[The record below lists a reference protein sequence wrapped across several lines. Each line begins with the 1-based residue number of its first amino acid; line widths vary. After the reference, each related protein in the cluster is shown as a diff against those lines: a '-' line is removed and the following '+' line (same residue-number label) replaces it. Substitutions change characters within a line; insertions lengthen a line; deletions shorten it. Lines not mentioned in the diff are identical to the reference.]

1 LFSFPEL
8 TTFFVNYFLPYKS
21 VAVLK
26 LQQDKGTKR
35 GYLITHISTNL
46 LKIYIIFKEIDCNLP
61 PCEFLACLAN

>member
-8 TTFFVNYFLPYKS
+8 TTSFVNYFFPYKS

-35 GYLITHISTNL
+35 GCLITHISTKL
-46 LKIYIIFKEIDCNLP
+46 LKIYIIFKEIDCNMP
-61 PCEFLACLAN
+61 ICEFLADLVN

>member
-21 VAVLK
+21 VAELK

-35 GYLITHISTNL
+35 GYVITHISTNL
-46 LKIYIIFKEIDCNLP
+46 LKIYIIFKEIDCDMP
-61 PCEFLACLAN
+61 ICEFLACLAN